1 MSFIEILIFTS
12 LYFVLGG
19 TIVFVTLVV
28 VPSAVKVV
36 RLAWINRNTA
46 DSTLEDEYNITF
58 EAIKD
63 QYAAANEVEDVYS
76 SISGNKE

>member
-28 VPSAVKVV
+28 VPSAVKTV
-36 RLAWINRNTA
+36 RLAWINRNTEN
-46 DSTLEDEYNITF
+46 SSLEDEYNITF

-63 QYAAANEVEDVYS
+63 QYATASEIEDVYS
-76 SISGNKE
+76 SISSDK

>member
-19 TIVFVTLVV
+19 TVVFLTLVV
-28 VPSAVKVV
+28 VPSAVKTI
-36 RLAWINRNTA
+36 RLAWINRNTEN
-46 DSTLEDEYNITF
+46 SNLEDEYNITF

-63 QYAAANEVEDVYS
+63 HYSTASEVEDVYS
-76 SISGNKE
+76 SISGDK

>member
-19 TIVFVTLVV
+19 TIVFLTLVV
-28 VPSAVKVV
+28 VPSAVKTV
-36 RLAWINRNTA
+36 RLAWINRNTEN
-46 DSTLEDEYNITF
+46 SSLEDEYNITF

-63 QYAAANEVEDVYS
+63 QYSTANEIEDVYS
-76 SISGNKE
+76 SISSDK

>member
-19 TIVFVTLVV
+19 TIVFLTLVA
-28 VPSAVKVV
+28 VPSAVKTV
-36 RLAWINRNTA
+36 RLAWINRNTEN
-46 DSTLEDEYNITF
+46 SSLEDEYNITF

-63 QYAAANEVEDVYS
+63 QYSTASEIEDVYS
-76 SISGNKE
+76 SISSDK

>member
-19 TIVFVTLVV
+19 TIVFLTLVV
-28 VPSAVKVV
+28 VPSAVKTV
-36 RLAWINRNTA
+36 RLAWINRNTEN
-46 DSTLEDEYNITF
+46 SSLEDEYNITF

-63 QYAAANEVEDVYS
+63 QYSTASEIEDVYS
-76 SISGNKE
+76 SISSDK

>member
-19 TIVFVTLVV
+19 TIVFLTLVV
-28 VPSAVKVV
+28 VPSAVKTV
-36 RLAWINRNTA
+36 RLAWINRNTEN
-46 DSTLEDEYNITF
+46 SSLEDEYNITF

-63 QYAAANEVEDVYS
+63 QYATASEIEDVYS
-76 SISGNKE
+76 SISSDK

>member
-19 TIVFVTLVV
+19 TIVFLTLVV
-28 VPSAVKVV
+28 VPSTVKTV
-36 RLAWINRNTA
+36 RLAWINRNTEN
-46 DSTLEDEYNITF
+46 SSLEDEYNITF

-63 QYAAANEVEDVYS
+63 QYSTASEIEDVYS
-76 SISGNKE
+76 SISSDK

>member
-28 VPSAVKVV
+28 VPSAVKTV
-36 RLAWINRNTA
+36 RLAWINRNTEN
-46 DSTLEDEYNITF
+46 SSLEDEYNITF

-63 QYAAANEVEDVYS
+63 QYSTASEIEDVYS
-76 SISGNKE
+76 SISSDK